1 MVRSTINRPA
11 KGEIAVPALPRP
23 QWQLPPG
30 VTRGLW
36 DYAHSD
42 AVAYD
47 YDDYFAHNQLF
58 DFDEQIVLD
67 ELKSRQIEPGATIA
81 DFGCGTGR
89 ALVTLARQGYRGLA
103 IDLSEKML
111 EVVREK
117 TAADALAIE
126 CVHANW
132 VEMENDI
139 PTDSADC
146 AISLFSTLGMI
157 RGRDNRAAALSQTR
171 RVLKA
176 GGPFVLHVH
185 NYWYNLYD
193 PGGPWWVL
201 RSLGRAAFKRDIE
214 AGDKFFPYRGVPNMF
229 LHVFRESELKRD
241 LRKAGFRITRIIP
254 LAPQR
259 YRELKF
265 PWLLSSLRA
274 NGWIVVCE

>member
-1 MVRSTINRPA
+1 MPSNQ
-11 KGEIAVPALPRP
+11 RP

-36 DYAHSD
+36 EYAHSD

-47 YDDYFAHNQLF
+47 YDEYFAHNQLF
-58 DFDEQIVLD
+58 EFDESIVVE
-67 ELKSRQIEPGATIA
+67 ELTRREIGVGAVIA
-81 DFGCGTGR
+81 DLGCGTGR
-89 ALVTLARQGYRGLA
+89 ALVTLARQGFRGLA
-103 IDLSEKML
+103 IDLSQKML

-117 TAADALAIE
+117 VVDDSLPIQ
-126 CVHANW
+126 CVRANW
-132 VEMENDI
+132 VELDGI
-139 PTDSADC
+139 ADATVDG

-157 RGRDNRAAALSQTR
+157 RGRENRAAALQHTR
-171 RVLKA
+171 RILKP

-201 RSLGRAAFKRDIE
+201 GSLGRAILKRDIE

-229 LHVFRESELKRD
+229 LHVFRFPELKQD
-241 LRKAGFRITRIIP
+241 LRQAGFRIRRVVP

-259 YRELKF
+259 YRELRAS
-265 PWLLSSLRA
+265 WLVPTLRA